1 MKVFC
6 FYFRW
11 KYCGDWR
18 IRPGCSVK
26 KLFVQISQNSQEN
39 ICTGVCFQPTT
50 LLKKRIRHM
59 CFSKNFTKSLRTP
72 FCITTA
78 NGSFCTI
85 DLTKLEL
92 VNQIPI
98 YWTMQHK
105 KLMCILRYYLSFFFL
120 NLHLSRWYLSEISKT
135 LNSYSSKTLNL
146 KRLRTLPKPSTIS
159 AKSVNYRCLTGP

>member
-6 FYFRW
+6 FCFRW

-72 FCITTA
+72 FLYHNC
-78 NGSFCTI
+78 
-85 DLTKLEL
+85 
-92 VNQIPI
+92 
-98 YWTMQHK
+98 
-105 KLMCILRYYLSFFFL
+105 
-120 NLHLSRWYLSEISKT
+120 
-135 LNSYSSKTLNL
+135 
-146 KRLRTLPKPSTIS
+146 KRLLLYNWPHKTWTSKPDSNLLNYATQKMNVHPKILSKLLFSESAFVTLILEWDFKNSELLQFKDSEFKTFKDF
-159 AKSVNYRCLTGP
+159 AKTVNYFCEKRQL